1 MPSLHILFG
10 LLNFNS
16 GYQNLKNAC
25 PKGYQEF
32 WNFASPDEV
41 IPTADKERDLGVVI
55 NNKSHPDDHINQI
68 TSKMYYLLAN
78 MKIAFTYID
87 ADMVRKIITTYI
99 RPTLEYAS
107 VVWNPHLQKD
117 VNKLE
122 RIQRAATRWVPEL
135 RDLSYEERLKVLNLP
150 SLEARRTRGAFITLY
165 KCATGMIE
173 IDKQDFIQF
182 SNRTTRGHSK
192 KIQKKRGDKDV
203 RKFNFPNRII
213 DQWNSLPEQIV
224 SAKNINQF
232 KKLYDDMTQ
241 TDGTI

>member
-1 MPSLHILFG
+1 
-10 LLNFNS
+10 
-16 GYQNLKNAC
+16 
-25 PKGYQEF
+25 
-32 WNFASPDEV
+32 
-41 IPTADKERDLGVVI
+41 
-55 NNKSHPDDHINQI
+55 
-68 TSKMYYLLAN
+68 

-117 VNKLE
+117 INKLE

-135 RDLSYEERLKVLNLP
+135 RDISYEERLKVLNLP

-165 KCATGMIE
+165 KCVTGMIE
-173 IDKQDFIQF
+173 IDKPDFIQF

-203 RKFNFPNRII
+203 RKYNFPNIII

-232 KKLYDDMTQ
+232 KKLYDEMTQ